1 MDKKK
6 EKYLGQDIQAE
17 VLFLSQYPNEV
28 LAAALLFYI
37 ANSLTIE
44 DIDPEE
50 EVSGEEF
57 NKIIGMAGEEALS
70 LAEQINILYNTQGVT
85 KH

>member
-17 VLFLSQYPNEV
+17 VLYLSQYPNEV

-37 ANSLTIE
+37 ANNLTIE
-44 DIDPEE
+44 NTELEE
-50 EVSGEEF
+50 QISGEDF
-57 NKIIGMAGEEALS
+57 NNIMGMAGEEALS

>member
-1 MDKKK
+1 
-6 EKYLGQDIQAE
+6 
-17 VLFLSQYPNEV
+17 VLYLSQYPNEV

-37 ANSLTIE
+37 ANNLTIE
-44 DIDPEE
+44 NTELEE
-50 EVSGEEF
+50 QISGKDF
-57 NKIIGMAGEEALS
+57 NNIMGMAGEEALS

>member
-37 ANSLTIE
+37 ANNLTID
-44 DIDPEE
+44 DIEPEE
-50 EVSGEEF
+50 QISGEDF